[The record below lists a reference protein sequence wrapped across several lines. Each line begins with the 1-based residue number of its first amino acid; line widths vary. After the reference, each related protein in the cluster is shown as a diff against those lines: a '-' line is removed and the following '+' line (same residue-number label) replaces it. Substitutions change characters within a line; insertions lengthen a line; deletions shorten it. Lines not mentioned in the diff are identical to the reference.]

1 MIFMNIYEQIGLKII
16 REQELLMGP
25 VAWYEAGKVQ
35 NLRIID
41 REKGIIAIEEGA
53 DGSLVINNLVDRFGS
68 LFGRAGREVCK
79 EAVGALVADLQP
91 SQIPASLK

>member
-1 MIFMNIYEQIGLKII
+1 MTIYDQIALKII

-25 VAWYEAGKVQ
+25 VAWLQAKKVKS
-35 NLRIID
+35 LRIID
-41 REKGIIAIEEGA
+41 REKGIISIEESEGNLA
-53 DGSLVINNLVDRFGS
+53 INGLVEQFGK

-91 SQIPASLK
+91 AQVPSSLR